1 MAIPILIVIA
11 ALAAT
16 LPLWL
21 PRAVVALRVRIFTGI
36 NGEEGIAIPGKLVGA
51 HQFKRVYSHPA
62 ANGRS
67 RGAALS
73 DLFWYWLSPGPDLHQ
88 EHLEP
93 GPRYQEVASA
103 TRAFL
108 AIAKKTAED
117 LAARCASRV
126 LDERGFKRVEL
137 IRLRD
142 LMMPIWAELYY
153 QLVFGQPCPRF
164 ARDLIVANADDVV
177 TALKMS
183 SLRHMERR
191 HRLTRYL
198 VERLAE
204 GELAGRLPAHLSLEQ
219 RALYLQ
225 GVFFNTAVVQMS
237 EAMAHL
243 LLALAQN
250 QAAQATVQAALD
262 DDRVLDLAI
271 AESLRAYPLFGV
283 AHRITSADIEVGET
297 TLPKGS
303 VLCFNYL
310 EYQKSGVEDSGRFCP
325 ARWESQPARPTH
337 YIPFGVAANRP
348 CPAQT
353 IALVTMRAAAREML
367 RRFELHSTAAH
378 TRSLPN
384 RGPCMLVARTD
395 TPRVWMRETLLV
407 FLGVRDRWEEVGR
420 SLVQLVLGTYM
431 VWDARRQRLCER
443 YFEAEDLNQ

>member
-1 MAIPILIVIA
+1 MAIPILI
-11 ALAAT
+11 ALAALVAS

-21 PRAVVALRVRIFTGI
+21 PRAVVALRVRIFTSI

-51 HQFKRVYSHPA
+51 GQFKEVYSHPA
-62 ANGRS
+62 ASGRS

-73 DLFWYWLSPGPDLHQ
+73 DLFWYWLSPGPELHQ

-93 GPRYQEVASA
+93 GPRYEEVASA
-103 TRAFL
+103 TRQFL
-108 AIAKKTAED
+108 AMPKKSAED

-126 LDERGFKRVEL
+126 LDERGNDRIEL

-153 QLVFGQPCPRF
+153 ELVFGRDCPRI
-164 ARDLIVANADDVV
+164 ARDLIVANATDVV

-183 SLRHMERR
+183 SLRHMDRR
-191 HRLTRYL
+191 DRLTHYL
-198 VERLAE
+198 VEKLAA
-204 GELAGRLPAHLSLEQ
+204 GELAGKLPARLSIEQ
-219 RALYLQ
+219 QALYLQ

-250 QAAQATVQAALD
+250 QTAQATLVSRLD
-262 DDRVLDLAI
+262 DDRVLDQAI
-271 AESLRAYPLFGV
+271 AESLRAYPLFGI
-283 AHRITSADIEVGET
+283 AHRITSADIEVGPT

-310 EYQKSGVEDSGRFCP
+310 EYQNAGVDDPSQFCP
-325 ARWESQPARPTH
+325 ARWEAQRARPVN

-348 CPAQT
+348 CPAQA
-353 IALVTMRAAAREML
+353 IALVTMRAAARETL
-367 RRFELHSTAAH
+367 RRFDLHSTAAH

-384 RGPCMLVARTD
+384 RGPCVLAPRTSA
-395 TPRVWMRETLLV
+395 PRPWMRKALLV
-407 FLGVRDRWEEVGR
+407 FLRMRERCEEVGR
-420 SLVQLVLGTYM
+420 SVVQLVLGTYM
-431 VWDARRQRLCER
+431 VWDARRQRLCQR
-443 YFEAEDLNQ
+443 HFEAEESKR